1 MTAKELREK
10 FLEYFKAHGHTV
22 LPSASL
28 IPENDP
34 TVLFTTAGMHPL
46 VPFLLGEKH
55 PGGKR
60 LTSVQKCIRTGD
72 IDEVGDNWHNTFFEM
87 LGNWSLGDSASPDGV
102 GEAGYFKEEAI
113 KMSWE
118 FLTDKKWLG
127 LDKKN
132 LAVSVFAGDA
142 DAPFDEEAY
151 KIWRDLGVSEERIAR
166 LPKEDNWWGPAGTT
180 GPCGPDTE
188 MFFWAGEGEAPGK
201 FDPQN
206 KNWVEIW
213 NDVFMQY
220 NKTAD
225 GKYEPLAQKNID
237 TGMGLERT
245 VGVLN
250 GCKSVYE
257 TEMFAPLVAEIK
269 KMAAA
274 EPDEKSV
281 RIIADH
287 IRAATFILGDP
298 AGVTPSNVGQG
309 YILRRLI
316 RRAIRHAKKL
326 GIDISKDV
334 AEPLAEIII
343 EIYKEQYPELLKNK
357 EKIFEALQKEEKKFL
372 ETIDLGLK
380 KMRKLVEEKKIAA
393 VRIVPG
399 VKESAMGLNIIS
411 GKEAFDLYQTYGFP
425 PELIEE
431 ELHNLGTQLKGYGFT
446 YSKDE
451 FEKEFKKHQELS
463 RTASA
468 GQFKGGLADAGVET
482 TRLHTAAHLMLAA
495 LRQVL
500 GEHVQQKGSNITTE
514 RLRFDF
520 SHPQKMTPEE
530 IEKVENLVNGEISKK
545 TPVKMEEMTVDEA
558 KAAGATGVFEHKYGD
573 KVKVYIIGDPRS
585 GRGQAF
591 SKEICGG
598 PHVDNIG
605 ELGRFKI
612 IKEEASSAGIRRIKA
627 VLEH

>member
-1 MTAKELREK
+1 MTEKKWTAKELREK
-10 FLEYFKAHGHTV
+10 FLEFFKEKGHVV

-55 PGGKR
+55 PAGKR

-87 LGNWSLGDSASPDGV
+87 LGNWSLGD
-102 GEAGYFKEEAI
+102 YFKEDAI
-113 KMSWE
+113 KWSWE
-118 FLTDKKWLG
+118 FLTDRKWLG
-127 LDKKN
+127 IDPKN
-132 LAVSVFAGDA
+132 LAVTVFAGDE
-142 DAPFDEEAY
+142 DAPFDEESY
-151 KIWRDLGVSEERIAR
+151 NIWVSLGVAPERIAK
-166 LPKEDNWWGPAGTT
+166 LPKKDNWWGPAGTA

-188 MFFWAGEGEAPGK
+188 MFYWKGEGKPPEK
-201 FDPQN
+201 FDPEDST
-206 KNWVEIW
+206 KSSTEKWVEIW

-257 TEMFAPLVAEIK
+257 TEMFAPIIK
-269 KMAAA
+269 KIEEIRGEMTNVFLDIGGSQKTGGDVYKGVNKTDIYA
-274 EPDEKSV
+274 P

-287 IRAATFILGDP
+287 LRAAVFILGDDGGI
-298 AGVTPSNVGQG
+298 APSNVGQG

-316 RRAIRHAKKL
+316 RRAVRYGNTINIKNYFTSE
-326 GIDISKDV
+326 I
-334 AEPLAEIII
+334 AEIII
-343 EIYKEQYPELLKNK
+343 EQMKGIYPELKRNKNFIINELNK
-357 EKIFEALQKEEKKFL
+357 EEEKFSKTL
-372 ETIDLGLK
+372 ENGIKEFGKLLYGLEIALEK
-380 KMRKLVEEKKIAA
+380 NGKKIT
-393 VRIVPG
+393 
-399 VKESAMGLNIIS
+399 EIS
-411 GKEAFDLYQTYGFP
+411 GKQAFKLYETYGFP
-425 PELIEE
+425 IEMTVELAKERG
-431 ELHNLGTQLKGYGFT
+431 LTVDMNGFQE
-446 YSKDE
+446 DLI
-451 FEKEFKKHQELS
+451 KHQELS

-468 GQFKGGLADAGVET
+468 GQFKGGLADAGIET

-500 GEHVQQKGSNITTE
+500 GDHVQQKGSNITAE

-530 IEKVENLVNGEISKK
+530 IKKVEDLVNEQIAKK
-545 TPVKMEEMTVDEA
+545 TPVQMEEMTLDEA
-558 KAAGATGVFEHKYGD
+558 KAQSATGVFEHKYGD
-573 KVKVYIIGDPRS
+573 KVKVYTIGV
-585 GRGQAF
+585 F

-605 ELGRFKI
+605 ELDRFKI

-627 VLEH
+627 VLDN